1 LANVEREKRASEI
14 EEETLRAKQR
24 VTGVLDPVTRNLT
37 SFQNAQDFSARIYNI
52 FEIITENGKHL
63 NSNGSFNKQQF
74 HGMMNNELSQY
85 IFRGL
90 CNALKE
96 SDSESFKQL
105 TLMLKMVEKNVQTS
119 IAEIGLQKSI
129 SKTGGVSVRAGD
141 FGETG
146 GGGAGD
152 FRKSGHCL

>member
-1 LANVEREKRASEI
+1 MYSQKYTRSFSRTVTDNCPARPS
-14 EEETLRAKQR
+14 LRKEFKEGLKLLPGTAKIHMT
-24 VTGVLDPVTRNLT
+24 VD
-37 SFQNAQDFSARIYNI
+37 D

-63 NSNGSFNKQQF
+63 SADGTFGPQQF
-74 HGMMNNELSQY
+74 HGMMNTELSRY

-105 TLMLKMVEKNVQTS
+105 TLMLKMVEKNIQTS

-129 SKTGGVSVRAGD
+129 SKTTGGVSVRAGD